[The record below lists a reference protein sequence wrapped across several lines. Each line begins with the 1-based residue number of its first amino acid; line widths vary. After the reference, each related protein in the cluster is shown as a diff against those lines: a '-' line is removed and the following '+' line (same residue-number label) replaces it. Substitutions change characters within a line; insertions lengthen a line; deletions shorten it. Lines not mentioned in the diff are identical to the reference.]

1 MKKTITI
8 RVPATSANCGPA
20 FDCMGVAC
28 TLYDDF
34 SYTISDTE
42 PGFHLQVTGEGAGML
57 HPSGRNLAFASFLE
71 VWNQYKNHLRIGIT
85 LKMRNAIPMSRGL
98 GSSSAAIVGGVM
110 AANILAEANLSKEQ
124 VLKVANKIEG
134 HPDNVA
140 PAIYGGF
147 TISCL
152 KDGEPH
158 CLRFLPAKPLQFI
171 AVIPERPL
179 ATSLARKA
187 LPVQVSLQDA
197 VFNESRSALLAGALM
212 SGQYDFLPLA
222 MEDKLHQPYRAYL
235 IPGMESVFQ
244 AGQAAGAYHCIIS
257 GAGSTLMAYA
267 DATHDGTVIGKAMVN
282 AFAAYG
288 QKAVA
293 KILLMDQEGAK
304 ILEEK

>member
-20 FDCMGVAC
+20 FDCMGLAC
-28 TLYDDF
+28 TLYDEFTYAITDEKF
-34 SYTISDTE
+34 
-42 PGFHLQVTGEGAGML
+42 GFYLQVTGEGAGML
-57 HPSGRNLAFASFLE
+57 HPSGRNLAFASFLQ
-71 VWNQYKNHLRIGIT
+71 VWNSYTQRQRVGISLT
-85 LKMRNAIPMSRGL
+85 MQNGIPMSRGL

-110 AANILAEANLSKEQ
+110 AASILSGANLSRAE
-124 VLKVANKIEG
+124 LLHVANKIEG

-152 KDGEPH
+152 AEDGPL

-171 AVIPERPL
+171 AVVPEKPL

-187 LPVQVSLQDA
+187 IPHQIPLPDA

-212 SGQYDFLPLA
+212 SGRYEFLPLA
-222 MEDKLHQPYRAYL
+222 LEDKLHQPYRASL
-235 IPGMESVFQ
+235 IPGMEDVFK
-244 AGQAAGAYHCIIS
+244 AGLAAGTYHCIIS

-267 DATHDGTVIGKAMVN
+267 DPARDGAAIGQAMVN
-282 AFAAYG
+282 AFVGHG
-288 QKAVA
+288 QKAA
-293 KILLMDQEGAK
+293 AHILALDEEGAK
-304 ILEEK
+304 IL

>member
-20 FDCMGVAC
+20 FDCMGLAC
-28 TLYDDF
+28 TLYDEFTYAITDEKF
-34 SYTISDTE
+34 
-42 PGFHLQVTGEGAGML
+42 GFYLQVTGEGAGML
-57 HPSGRNLAFASFLE
+57 HPSGRNLAFASFLQ
-71 VWNQYKNHLRIGIT
+71 VWNSYTQRQRVGISLT
-85 LKMRNAIPMSRGL
+85 MQNGIPMSRGL

-110 AANILAEANLSKEQ
+110 AASILSGANLSRAE
-124 VLKVANKIEG
+124 LLHVANKIEG

-152 KDGEPH
+152 AEDGPH

-171 AVIPERPL
+171 AVVPEKPQ

-187 LPVQVSLQDA
+187 IPHQIPLPDA

-212 SGQYDFLPLA
+212 SGRYEFLPLA
-222 MEDKLHQPYRAYL
+222 LEDKLHQPYRASL
-235 IPGMESVFQ
+235 IPGMEDVFK
-244 AGQAAGAYHCIIS
+244 AGLAAGAYHCIIS

-267 DATHDGTVIGKAMVN
+267 DPARDGAAIGQAMVN
-282 AFAAYG
+282 AFVGHG
-288 QKAVA
+288 QKAA
-293 KILLMDQEGAK
+293 AHILALDEEGAK
-304 ILEEK
+304 IL

>member
-34 SYTISDTE
+34 TYTVSDTKS
-42 PGFHLQVTGEGAGML
+42 GFYLQVIGEGAGML
-57 HPSGRNLAFASFLE
+57 HPSGRNLAFSSFLE
-71 VWNQYKNHLRIGIT
+71 IWNQYTNHMRVGIT
-85 LKMRNAIPMSRGL
+85 LQMRNDIPMSRGL

-110 AANILAEANLSKEQ
+110 AANILAEAHLNREQ
-124 VLKVANKIEG
+124 ILKVANKIEG

-158 CLRFLPAKPLQFI
+158 CLRFLPSKPLQFI
-171 AVIPERPL
+171 AVIPDKPL
-179 ATSLARKA
+179 ATALARKA
-187 LPVQVSLQDA
+187 LPAQVSLQDA
-197 VFNESRSALLAGALM
+197 VFNESRSALLAGSLM
-212 SGQYDFLPLA
+212 SGQYEFLPLA
-222 MEDKLHQPYRAYL
+222 MEDKLHQPYRARL
-235 IPGMESVFQ
+235 IPGMENVFQ

-257 GAGSTLMAYA
+257 GAGSTIMAYA
-267 DATHDGTVIGKAMVN
+267 DEKHDGTAIGKAMVD
-282 AFAAYG
+282 AFAACG

-293 KILLMDQEGAK
+293 KILLMDQDGAK

>member
-1 MKKTITI
+1 MKKSITI

-34 SYTISDTE
+34 TYTISDSAF
-42 PGFHLQVTGEGAGML
+42 GFHLQVTGEGAGML
-57 HPSGRNLAFASFLE
+57 HPSGRNLAFASFLN
-71 VWNQYKNHLRIGIT
+71 VWNQYTDRKHVGIT
-85 LKMRNAIPMSRGL
+85 LNMQNGIPMSRGL

-110 AANILAEANLSKEQ
+110 AASILSGANLTKEQ
-124 VLKVANKIEG
+124 LLDKANMIEG

-152 KDGEPH
+152 KDKQPH

-171 AVIPERPL
+171 AVVPERPL

-187 LPVQVSLQDA
+187 LPPQVSLQDA
-197 VFNESRSALLAGALM
+197 VFNESRSALLAGALL
-212 SGQYDFLPLA
+212 SGKYEFLAMA
-222 MEDKLHQPYRAYL
+222 MEDKLHQPYRAHL
-235 IPGMESVFQ
+235 IPGMEKVFQ
-244 AGQAAGAYHCIIS
+244 AGQEAGAFHCIIS

-267 DATHDGTVIGKAMVN
+267 DPAQDGAVIGQAMVA
-282 AFAAYG
+282 AFAEAG
-288 QKAVA
+288 QKSAYH
-293 KILLMDQEGAK
+293 ILALDQEGAK
-304 ILEEK
+304 IL

>member
-34 SYTISDTE
+34 TYTISDDE
-42 PGFHLQVTGEGAGML
+42 FGFHLQVEGEGNGML

-71 VWNQYKNHLRIGIT
+71 VWNQYTSRKRIGIT
-85 LKMRNAIPMSRGL
+85 LNMQNGIPMSRGL

-110 AANILAEANLSKEQ
+110 AASILSGINLTKEQ
-124 VLKVANKIEG
+124 LLIVANKIEG

-152 KDGEPH
+152 KDQQPH
-158 CLRFLPAKPLQFI
+158 SLRFLPAKPLQFI
-171 AVIPERPL
+171 AVVPERPL
-179 ATSLARKA
+179 ATALARKA
-187 LPVQVSLQDA
+187 LPQQVSLQDA

-212 SGQYDFLPLA
+212 SGRYEFLTLA
-222 MEDKLHQPYRAYL
+222 MEDKLHQPYRARL
-235 IPGMESVFQ
+235 IPGMEAVFK
-244 AGQAAGAYHCIIS
+244 AGQAAGAFHCIIS

-267 DATHDGTVIGKAMVN
+267 DPAFDGISIGQAMVA
-282 AFAAYG
+282 AFADAG
-288 QKAVA
+288 QKSTFH
-293 KILLMDQEGAK
+293 ILNLDREGAK
-304 ILEEK
+304 IL